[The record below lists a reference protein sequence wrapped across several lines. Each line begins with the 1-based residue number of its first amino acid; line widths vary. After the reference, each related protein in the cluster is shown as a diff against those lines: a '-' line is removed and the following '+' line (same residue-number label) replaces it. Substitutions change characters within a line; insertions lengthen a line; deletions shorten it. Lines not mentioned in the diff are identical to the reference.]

1 MFMVLWVL
9 SVHLNYTQGLIHAT
23 NKLQKLPKQ
32 ETFMLALCFQIQ
44 GKRIII
50 CDPVTV
56 FHVLKLKNKVKNGKY
71 LRMKVTILKSEMT
84 SLHFFTF
91 T

>member
-1 MFMVLWVL
+1 MFVVLWVL
-9 SVHLNYTQGLIHAT
+9 SVHLNYTQGLINAM

-32 ETFMLALCFQIQ
+32 ETFMFALCFQIQ
-44 GKRIII
+44 GKIIII
-50 CDPVTV
+50 CDSVTV

-71 LRMKVTILKSEMT
+71 LRMKVTILKSDDFIA
-84 SLHFFTF
+84 FFTF